1 MGRRRAVPFLKRPW
15 QMVHLLKNWLRPWG
29 QLTFDRAARIY
40 LYSAL
45 VGLAC
50 GLAAAAFTLAFDW
63 TSSYLSEAVA
73 GYPKHRSAG
82 EINLHFFERPAAEH
96 SHRLWVLVLLPAL
109 GALLGGYLVERLAPE
124 ARGAGTDAVIDA
136 FHNGRARIRPI
147 VAPVKALS
155 AILTLS
161 SGGSAGKQGPLAQIG
176 AALGAWIGTALRL
189 PLAQRRILLLAG
201 MAGGLGAIFRA
212 PLGGA
217 ITSVEVLYREDF
229 ESDALI
235 PCVISSMMAYSVY
248 MGFFGFGHVF
258 AMPDFL
264 FTDVRELA
272 LYLVLGVF
280 SAMVGIFYVRLF
292 DAMRRFF
299 EWLPG
304 PRWVVAG
311 FGGGL
316 VGLLALID
324 VRVLGTGFGVLQESI
339 EGNLGLWT
347 FLLLVGLKILATA
360 CTVGSGA
367 AGGVFGPAL
376 FIGGMLGGAV
386 GLAGQALFPGV
397 VQQPA
402 AYIVVGMAS
411 FFAGVANAPLGAFIL
426 VTEMTG
432 SYHLLPPLMLVCAFA
447 LIFTRGFSIYKRQ
460 VQDRF
465 HSPAH
470 LKDFT
475 IDVLQD
481 LEVGQVFER
490 IVRPSEALVRN
501 DTPYFTLRAL
511 SRRIGQVDFVVVD
524 EQSRLRGML
533 HLDELDLLEDDAL
546 SALILAEDLN
556 LETVDPV
563 LDTDDL
569 HVALQ
574 KLLDSGYD
582 KLPVV
587 STHEVRAGAT
597 GARGEGGEVWGYLMY
612 QDLLLFYDKE
622 VERLKRDSQE

>member
-1 MGRRRAVPFLKRPW
+1 MKRLRRLARG
-15 QMVHLLKNWLRPWG
+15 LRPWG
-29 QLTFDRAARIY
+29 GLTFDRAARIY

-45 VGLAC
+45 VGLVC
-50 GLAAAAFTLAFDW
+50 GLAAAAFTLGLDW
-63 TSSYLSEAVA
+63 MASYLREAVA
-73 GYPKHRSAG
+73 GYPPARADG
-82 EINLHFFERPAAEH
+82 EITFNFFERHGSDYPR
-96 SHRLWVLVLLPAL
+96 RLWVLLLLPAA
-109 GALLGGYLVERLAPE
+109 GALAAGWLVQRWAPE

-136 FHNGRARIRPI
+136 FHNDRARIRPA
-147 VAPVKALS
+147 VAPVKAAS
-155 AILTLS
+155 AILTLA

-176 AALGAWIGTALRL
+176 AALGAWVGDLL
-189 PLAQRRILLLAG
+189 KVPVGQRRVLLLAG

-235 PCVISSMMAYSVY
+235 PCVISSMVAYSVY
-248 MGFFGFGHVF
+248 MGFFGFGHVL
-258 AMPDFL
+258 AMPDFF
-264 FTDVRELA
+264 FTDVRELG

-280 SAMVGIFYVRLF
+280 CAVVGIFYVRVFDAVRRLF
-292 DAMRRFF
+292 DR
-299 EWLPG
+299 LPG
-304 PRWVVAG
+304 PAWAAPAL
-311 FGGGL
+311 GGGL
-316 VGLLALID
+316 VGLLALVDI
-324 VRVLGTGFGVLQESI
+324 RVLGTGFGVLQESI
-339 EGNLGLWT
+339 HGGLGLWT
-347 FLLLVGLKILATA
+347 LLLLALLKILATSF
-360 CTVGSGA
+360 TVGSGG

-460 VQDRF
+460 VQDKF

-475 IDVLQD
+475 LDVLQG
-481 LEVGQVFER
+481 LEVGRVFQRLEHA
-490 IVRPSEALVRN
+490 SEARVRN
-501 DTPYFTLRAL
+501 DTPYFSLRAL

-524 EQSRLRGML
+524 EGGRLRGML
-533 HLDELDLLEDDAL
+533 HLDDMDLPEDEGL
-546 SALILAEDLN
+546 KSLILAEDFN
-556 LETVDPV
+556 IERVDPV

-574 KLLDSGYD
+574 KLLHCGYD
-582 KLPVV
+582 KLPVL
-587 STHEVRAGAT
+587 SAHD
-597 GARGEGGEVWGYLMY
+597 EGGEVWGYLMY
-612 QDLLLFYDKE
+612 QDLLLLYDQE
-622 VERLKRDSQE
+622 VERLTREAQD